1 MLPSN
6 FKPKKNY
13 KLARFG
19 SDNDGGYLLDPDS
32 VLKTE
37 HLIAFGLGSDWNFEK
52 NFFELNN
59 RCKIYCFDFKI
70 NKNFWIKNMI
80 KCIEKL
86 ILKKITFKNFKSQI
100 LNNFKFG
107 KFLKEKNIFLYERP
121 IAKNK
126 SCTDLDSVIEEFNLN
141 KNIFLKI
148 DIEGS
153 EYRILEEIISHQEK
167 ITGLVIEFHDIDLHR
182 DKIKNFINH
191 FSLNLIHIHPNNVD
205 YLCDNND
212 PVSLEMSFSKNP
224 EIINDK
230 EVKLPNIL
238 DQKNTEKNSD
248 HDLRFES

>member
-1 MLPSN
+1 
-6 FKPKKNY
+6 
-13 KLARFG
+13 
-19 SDNDGGYLLDPDS
+19 
-32 VLKTE
+32 
-37 HLIAFGLGSDWNFEK
+37 
-52 NFFELNN
+52 
-59 RCKIYCFDFKI
+59 
-70 NKNFWIKNMI
+70 MI